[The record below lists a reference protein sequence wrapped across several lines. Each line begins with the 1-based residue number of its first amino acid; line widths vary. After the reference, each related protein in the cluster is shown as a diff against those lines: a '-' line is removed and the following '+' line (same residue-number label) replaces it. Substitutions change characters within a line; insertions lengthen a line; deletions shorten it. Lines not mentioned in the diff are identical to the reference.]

1 MFNRLTVAFDLASDR
16 YPNSRRNRRRKNSGR
31 KNRGKKNGA
40 LRLSVE
46 TLEPRVMLAADVLSQ
61 AVVSQDYTPAAVETA
76 PADFDNNGYVDG
88 DDLAQWEGNFG
99 SGVTADADDDGD
111 SDGADFLAW
120 QRQFTGSQ
128 GTAGVVGPNLA
139 DGTTHFADSGNFT
152 ANGPASGLW
161 DTLTTTPGTSSTT
174 NSFWVEYD
182 LGQLYDLSQSR
193 FFGDADGTW
202 DSDTYNLKVKSAA
215 GDAYTSIITGA
226 NAHANQ
232 WFETSFT
239 GTQARFVRLEVF
251 GSPGTQALEFEVY
264 GTVVA
269 SGPNLADGATYFAD
283 SENFTANG
291 PASGLWDTLTTTPGT
306 VSTSGSFW
314 VEYDLGQLYDLSQSR
329 FFGDADG
336 TWVSDTYN
344 LKVKSAAGDAYT
356 SIITGADAFANQWL
370 ETSFTGTQARF
381 VRLEVFGG
389 SGAQALEFEVYGT
402 VATGDTQA
410 PSVPTNLN
418 ATAVSSSQIDLT
430 WTAST
435 DNVGVTG
442 YTIFRNGSPIV
453 PNVTTTTFQDTGLAS
468 STSYTYT
475 VLAFDAA
482 GNNSSQS
489 AEDSATTLANL
500 ANLADSAT
508 YFADSENFTA
518 NGPASGLWDTLTTTP
533 GTVSTSGSFW
543 VEYDLG
549 QLYDLS
555 QSRFF
560 GDADGTWVSDTYN
573 LKVKSAAGDAYTSI
587 ITGADAFANQWLE
600 TSFTGTQARFVR
612 LEVFG
617 GSGAQALEFEVY
629 GTVATGDTQAP
640 SVPTNLNATAVS
652 SSQIDLTWTASTDNV
667 GVTGYTIFRDGSQVA
682 TNVVTTSYQDTGL
695 VSGITYSYTV
705 AAFDAAGNNSP
716 QSAADSATTL
726 DTIAPSV
733 PTNLNAT
740 AVSGSQIDLTWTA
753 SNDNVGVTGYTIF
766 RNGSPIVPN
775 VTTTT
780 FQDTGLNS
788 STSYTYTVLAFDAAG
803 NNSLQSAADS
813 ATTLANLANLADG
826 ATHFA
831 DSGNFTVGN
840 PVSGLWDTLTT
851 TPGTVSTSGSFWVEY
866 DLGQLYDLS
875 QSRFFGDADGTW
887 ISDTYNLKVK
897 SAAGDA
903 YTSIITGADAF
914 ANQWFETSFTGT
926 QARFVRLEVFGG
938 SGTQA
943 LEFEVYGT
951 VATGDTQAPSVP
963 TNLNATAVSGS
974 QIDLTWTASTDDV
987 GVTGYTIFRDGAPI
1001 VPNVTTTTFQDTGL
1015 NSSTPYTYTVLA
1027 FDAAGNNSAQSAED
1041 SATTL
1046 ANLANLADS
1055 TTYFADSGNFTVGNP
1070 VSGLW
1075 DTITT
1080 TPGTVSTSG
1089 SFWVEYDLGQL
1100 YDLSQSRFFGDA
1112 DGTWVSDTYNL
1123 KVKSAAGDAYTSI
1136 ITGADAFANQWFETS
1151 LTGTQARFVRL
1162 EVFGGS
1168 GAQALEFEVYGTVA
1182 TGDTQAPSVPTNL
1195 NATAVSSSQIDL
1207 TWTASTDNV
1216 GVTGYT
1222 IFRDG
1227 APIVPNVT
1235 TTTFQDTGL
1244 NSSTPYTYTVL
1255 AFDAA
1260 GNNSP
1265 QSAADSATT
1274 LAQSGNIFYIAPTGS
1289 DTTGDGSI
1297 GSPWQTL
1304 IEAEANVSA
1313 GDTVYARGGEYLG
1326 HEEVLWNETG
1336 TAANPITVM
1345 AFPGENP
1352 IFSNVGSDRHFVR
1365 FRDADWVIFDGL
1377 EVEGY
1382 RSSFHLRG
1390 SPYVDDTAVTI
1401 TDFAENVTIRNSYL
1415 HDMMSHGVY
1424 VSAGTKNI
1432 KLYNNLIEPTLVGIQ
1447 SWHNPAVDGLEI
1459 YNNII
1464 VGGKEGFALGNFDPV
1479 NVTVYNNTFYNQTTA
1494 GMRFWGDYTNEMVL
1508 KNNIVYEPGLGVE
1521 VILSTSSNASLD
1533 LLTLDNN
1540 LYYKTGIGNFAEWK
1554 NTPSGLT
1561 KYQTFDDWKNGTGQ
1575 DANSIFAD
1583 PLFVDAAGGDFRL
1596 QSGSPAIDN
1605 GVAIGAPN
1613 FDFDGNSRPID
1624 GDGVGGAQHDIG
1636 AFEFVPPSALLAPE
1650 GETFGSTTGEYE
1662 VFGDASQPVAAETLN
1677 GVSQPTQSELFDVA
1691 LGELIGSGRD
1701 EASVQLRPSAPR
1713 SLYSFGLEPTAEL
1726 AEQFAINHRT
1736 DLAAPALRLSGDND
1750 LDLEPNGS
1758 KREDIFDS
1766 LFTEFEDALIR

>member
-667 GVTGYTIFRDGSQVA
+667 GVTGYTIFR
-682 TNVVTTSYQDTGL
+682 
-695 VSGITYSYTV
+695 
-705 AAFDAAGNNSP
+705 
-716 QSAADSATTL
+716 
-726 DTIAPSV
+726 
-733 PTNLNAT
+733 
-740 AVSGSQIDLTWTA
+740 
-753 SNDNVGVTGYTIF
+753 
-766 RNGSPIVPN
+766 NGSPIVPN

-780 FQDTGLNS
+780 FQDTGRDS
-788 STSYTYTVLAFDAAG
+788 STPYTYTVLAFDAAG
-803 NNSLQSAADS
+803 NNSPQSAADS

-887 ISDTYNLKVK
+887 
-897 SAAGDA
+897 
-903 YTSIITGADAF
+903 
-914 ANQWFETSFTGT
+914 
-926 QARFVRLEVFGG
+926 
-938 SGTQA
+938 
-943 LEFEVYGT
+943 
-951 VATGDTQAPSVP
+951 
-963 TNLNATAVSGS
+963 
-974 QIDLTWTASTDDV
+974 
-987 GVTGYTIFRDGAPI
+987 
-1001 VPNVTTTTFQDTGL
+1001 
-1015 NSSTPYTYTVLA
+1015 
-1027 FDAAGNNSAQSAED
+1027 
-1041 SATTL
+1041 
-1046 ANLANLADS
+1046 
-1055 TTYFADSGNFTVGNP
+1055 
-1070 VSGLW
+1070 
-1075 DTITT
+1075 
-1080 TPGTVSTSG
+1080 
-1089 SFWVEYDLGQL
+1089 
-1100 YDLSQSRFFGDA
+1100 
-1112 DGTWVSDTYNL
+1112 VSDTYNL

-1136 ITGADAFANQWFETS
+1136 ITGADAFANQWLETS
-1151 LTGTQARFVRL
+1151 FTGTQARFVRL

-1207 TWTASTDNV
+1207 TWTASNDNV

-1222 IFRDG
+1222 IFRNG
-1227 APIVPNVT
+1227 SPIVPNVT

-1289 DTTGDGSI
+1289 DTTGTGTISNPYFSLEKIHDDI
-1297 GSPWQTL
+1297 GLNP
-1304 IEAEANVSA
+1304 
-1313 GDTVYARGGEYLG
+1313 GDIIYARGGTYNWVG
-1326 HEEVLWNETG
+1326 SDGGNGMKWTAQG
-1336 TAANPITVM
+1336 TAAEPITVM
-1345 AFPGENP
+1345 AYPGETP
-1352 IFSNVGSDRHFVR
+1352 VFDGGSSGKNRNFVSVYNG
-1365 FRDADWVIFDGL
+1365 DHVIFDGL
-1377 EVEGY
+1377 E
-1382 RSSFHLRG
+1382 
-1390 SPYVDDTAVTI
+1390 I
-1401 TDFAENVTIRNSYL
+1401 TNYLDAFSLNCDVYKACTDNLEDLTIRNNYI
-1415 HDMMSHGVY
+1415 HDTSTHSIY
-1424 VSAGTKNI
+1424 IRTGTEDI
-1432 KLYNNLIEPTLVGIQ
+1432 KIYNNFFEDPGGHKDGAANDSNPDAKYGIHV
-1447 SWHNPAVDGLEI
+1447 WHGPGTVGLEI
-1459 YNNII
+1459 YNN
-1464 VGGKEGFALGNFDPV
+1464 VFVDTYGGILLAEDATDV
-1479 NVTVYNNTFYNQTTA
+1479 NIYNNTFYDNHFGVRVWGGEA
-1494 GMRFWGDYTNEMVL
+1494 GTGGQGITNVAMR
-1508 KNNIVYEPGLGVE
+1508 NNVFYMTPQGGPDFAIWMDDDSEL
-1521 VILSTSSNASLD
+1521 ND
-1533 LLTLDNN
+1533 LVTDNN
-1540 LYYKTGIGNFAEWK
+1540 LFYNDAGAGVDVIYWG
-1554 NTPSGLT
+1554 PSSTFLT
-1561 KYQTFDDWKNGTGQ
+1561 LSEYVSLTTNG
-1575 DANSIFAD
+1575 DNSVEVD
-1583 PLFVDAAGGDFRL
+1583 PLLTTLGSTKATSDFSLQAA
-1596 QSGSPAIDN
+1596 SPAIDL
-1605 GVAIGAPN
+1605 GRSPLVAP
-1613 FDFDGNSRPID
+1613 FDFAGNSRPQGSD
-1624 GDGVGGAQHDIG
+1624 YDIG
-1636 AFEFVPPSALLAPE
+1636 AYEFLASSALLAPE